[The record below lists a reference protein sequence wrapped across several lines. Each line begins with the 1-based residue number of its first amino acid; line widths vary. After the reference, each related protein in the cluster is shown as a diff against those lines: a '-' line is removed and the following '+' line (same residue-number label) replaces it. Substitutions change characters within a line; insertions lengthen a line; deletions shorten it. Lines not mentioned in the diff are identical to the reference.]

1 MFHMKA
7 ALAQK
12 KLALKEAKPSSNG
25 SGLHERV
32 RKVEAGLHFR
42 ELEALRQDLDLPLD
56 QLSEKLGISR
66 ATMHRRK
73 ASGRLGPDESDRVV
87 RFERLLKQAA
97 TVFGSTES
105 ARQWLGFPQW
115 GLGGAVPL
123 DYART
128 EVGAREVENLLGR
141 IEWGVLS

>member
-1 MFHMKA
+1 MKTVA
-7 ALAQK
+7 PRTK
-12 KLALKEAKPSSNG
+12 PRSKSAKPSANGNG
-25 SGLHERV
+25 SHERV
-32 RKVEAGLHFR
+32 SKVQAGLHFR
-42 ELEALRQDLDLPLD
+42 ELEALRRDLGLPLD

-97 TVFGSTES
+97 KVFGSNES
-105 ARQWLGFPQW
+105 ARQWLSIPQW

-128 EVGAREVENLLGR
+128 EVGAREVENLLGQ
-141 IEWGVLS
+141 IEYGIFS